1 MARDRNVYVW
11 QAYVTVMSIVSLACL
26 GAMLFVIFQSGTNAK
41 TVEGA
46 IAKEQKAT
54 DELRKASNA
63 RQVLERIVGVGTPI
77 TESEFNQLLS
87 TISGDEKLNAAV
99 KVYTQNMALFGP
111 GASEPSY
118 TKLVATL
125 MQELRAR
132 NMQVDTA
139 SKKEIELKDKYE
151 ATIAQETK
159 ARDAEKQK
167 AQDLANQLEKELTK
181 YTENINQQQQTITKI
196 ETEKQAL
203 VQSLNKKIKDKTN
216 ELDKAV
222 AMNED
227 LQKRIEKLNR
237 KLQEI
242 QGEDFQFAQ
251 GKITNVTDGGDTVY
265 INLGFADR
273 LKPGVTFGVLDA
285 DITKVAG
292 VNPKAKI
299 EVIKVINERLSR
311 CKVLA
316 DRAATTILQGDQ
328 IYSPGWQAGKDVLY
342 ALVGKMDIDGDSV
355 DDRDTLR
362 ALIEQNGGQVVA
374 ELLPNGELKGS
385 LSVDTNWLVIGE
397 DFQAKALTEDGKL
410 DNATS
415 IAAKKRGEIE
425 LQAKALNIGRMNLDK
440 LLNYL
445 RGGKAGEVLP
455 IGTGLRA
462 KAQDYRKPAAGS
474 DNPGRVSELFQT
486 RDGDLSRNA
495 PKP

>member
-26 GAMLFVIFQSGTNAK
+26 GAMMFVIFQSGTNAK
-41 TVEGA
+41 TVELALG
-46 IAKEQKAT
+46 KERTAS
-54 DELRKASNA
+54 DELRKAANA

-77 TESEFNQLLS
+77 TESEFSQLLGS
-87 TISGDEKLNAAV
+87 VSGDEKLNAAV

-132 NMQVDTA
+132 NMQVDAA
-139 SKKEIELKDKYE
+139 SKREIELKDKYD

-181 YTENINQQQQTITKI
+181 YTDNINQQQQTITKI

-203 VQSLNKKIKDKTN
+203 VQSLTKKIKDKTS
-216 ELDKAV
+216 EVDKLSST
-222 AMNED
+222 NED

-242 QGEDFQFAQ
+242 QGEDFQYAQ
-251 GKITNVTDGGDTVY
+251 GKITNVTDGGRTVY
-265 INLGFADR
+265 INLGSADR

-285 DITKVAG
+285 DITKVSG
-292 VNPKAKI
+292 VTPKAKI
-299 EVIKVINERLSR
+299 EVVKVINERLSSA
-311 CKVLA
+311 KVLA

-342 ALVGKMDIDGDSV
+342 ALVGKMDIDGDSI
-355 DDRDTLR
+355 DDRDSLK
-362 ALIEQNGGQVVA
+362 ALIEQNGGKVTA

-397 DFQAKALTEDGKL
+397 DFQVKGTEL
-410 DNATS
+410 DNATTS
-415 IAAKKRGEIE
+415 VAKKRSDLEQ
-425 LQAKALNIGRMNLDK
+425 QAKALNIGRMNLDK
-440 LLNYL
+440 LMSYL
-445 RGGKAGEVLP
+445 KGGKGGDVLP
-455 IGTGLRA
+455 IGTALRS
-462 KAQDYRKPAAGS
+462 KAEDYRKSSEGF

-486 RDGDLSRNA
+486 RDGGLNRTA